1 MESLSKIFPLKY
13 ILGVLLVTLSLHT
26 YTANVVKYLSNINGL
41 SNNSVNCIFED
52 SEHIVWIGTW
62 DGLNAYN
69 GRDIKTFRY
78 NKNNK
83 YSISNNIIRQIVE
96 QNTDHLWIS
105 TDYGVNRWDRKT
117 QTFTNYFSGPE
128 YKVPKQEK
136 SFMLGLTS
144 SKKIICFV
152 KEQGLF
158 YFDNEAQLFKLIDI
172 HVNGEIKDFLI
183 DNNDNGYFLLNNGKI
198 EQYKIEQKSNNS
210 ILFTNRKEIKNDVFV
225 DRIFF
230 SENKLI
236 LTSSNGLSILDE
248 SLSTIKHL
256 DFNLSKAISQAI
268 YHKNI
273 LYISFYEGGCLK
285 YDPKEDKLSEVE
297 GVSDR
302 VPIFTMYFGNQD
314 ILWIGSD
321 GQGVLQVYEYASPFK
336 TIKTNH
342 PVRSFCQNPD
352 GDILIG
358 TKGDGIKLLNRQTG
372 KISDYKNIT
381 NGLISNS
388 VYAIKRNKSNDI
400 FIGTEGEGINI
411 LHTKSNRLQKLN
423 IPSKFP
429 VFKAVYSIYFSN
441 NDSLLWLGTSGYGLI
456 RIKLDKVNEEYI
468 VEDVE
473 QYISSDQRKS
483 LNNDVIYTIIPSS
496 NKNELWFGTR
506 GAGLNKVNT
515 KSGTFENFEDINS
528 DISLTN
534 NDILCLL
541 NSSNNNLWIGTSYG
555 LNRVETERIPKNIF
569 QYTENEGLNNN
580 TIHGILED
588 KAKDIWVSTNLGI
601 SRIYS
606 SSGKIDNYKLIDG
619 LQNDEFSDGAYFKDN
634 DNNLYFGGVSGFS
647 YFNPE
652 NIQLRNFDPIL
663 SLSSLKIYNTAQ
675 NINERIQNGVL
686 HLSYDERYTTFSFIA
701 SDFINNENCEYAY
714 RLSNYTEGWINN
726 GNNPNIVFAKLP
738 PGKYKLEVRATN
750 GDKVWSNNTYEL
762 EINVS
767 HPWWLSTPAIL
778 FYILLAVVILYIVQS
793 VIKNRIRLNRE
804 LFLKKIE
811 KEHQQKVYESK
822 LNLFTNVAH
831 EFFTPLTLIYGPA
844 QHLLESVKLDSYTKR
859 YIQII
864 KNNAER
870 MQKLINELMEFRKTK
885 TGHTPL
891 HPESIDIKLL
901 TDYVSDNYIEMA
913 QENKIDYQ
921 VTVSNTSTI
930 NTDRDSLEKI
940 FFNLFSN
947 AFKYTPRNGYIHVD
961 VWQDGEHEKALNM
974 TIRNSGKGLTDSQMA
989 EIFNKYKIFDDTPKV
1004 QTAVSTGIGLNL
1016 TKGLTELL
1024 GGKISVSSKLG
1035 ESVQFTLTIPPLLK
1049 ETPNVVDEEASTPL
1063 QSNYL
1068 LNIQSNKKVSI
1079 LIVED
1084 EKNITELLK
1093 DILTPYYTTQEAV
1106 DGEDALNQIE
1116 LNRPDIIISDIMMPN
1131 LDGIALIDRLKSNP
1145 KTAHIPIISISAKNT
1160 IEDHINAYKHGA
1172 DLYISKPFHPRH
1184 VLSTIENLV
1193 NKQATLKEYFN
1204 STISS
1209 EVVRDGVTMHQEG
1222 EKFLEDII
1230 SFIENSMDDE
1240 SLNPNAIA
1248 DFLGISK
1255 ATLYRKLK
1263 ELTDK
1268 TPSEF
1273 VRTIRLAHAS
1283 KLLKSTRLTV
1293 SEIMFKSGFTNKSY
1307 FYREFAKQYDMSPK
1321 EYRDTNNSP
1330 AQ

>member
-1 MESLSKIFPLKY
+1 MKDSLTRYYLKY
-13 ILGVLLVTLSLHT
+13 FSGVLFLILSLPT
-26 YTANVVKYLSNINGL
+26 YSANVVKYISNINGL

-52 SEHIVWIGTW
+52 SEHIIWIGTW

-78 NKNNK
+78 NKNNRT
-83 YSISNNIIRQIVE
+83 SISNNIIRQIIE
-96 QNTDHLWIS
+96 QNSSYLWVATDH
-105 TDYGVNRWDRKT
+105 GVNRWDRKT
-117 QTFTNYFSGPE
+117 QTFNNYFFGSE
-128 YKVPKQEK
+128 FKAPKQEK

-144 SKKIICFV
+144 SHKVVCFV

-158 YFDNEAQLFKLIDI
+158 YFDDQSQAFKPIDFQM
-172 HVNGEIKDFLI
+172 GDDIKDFII
-183 DNNDNGYFLLNNGKI
+183 DNNDNAYFLLNNGKI
-198 EQYKIEQKSNNS
+198 EQYKIAQTNNS
-210 ILFTNRKEIKNDVFV
+210 VLFTNRKELEDDSFI

-230 SENKLI
+230 TGNKLI
-236 LTSSNGLSILDE
+236 LVSANKLSILDE

-256 DFNLSKAISQAI
+256 DLNLSKTISQVI
-268 YHKNI
+268 YNKDI
-273 LYISFYEGGCLK
+273 LYISFYEGGCIKHNLIENLVL
-285 YDPKEDKLSEVE
+285 DIE

-302 VPIFTMYFGNQD
+302 TPIFTMYFGNQD

-321 GQGVLQVYEYASPFK
+321 GQGILQVYEYASQFH

-342 PVRSFCQNPD
+342 PVRSFCQTMD

-372 KISDYKNIT
+372 KLSDYKNVN

-388 VYAIKRNKSNDI
+388 VYSIKKNKANDI

-411 LHTKSNRLQKLN
+411 LNTKNNRLQRLN
-423 IPSKFP
+423 IPLRFP

-441 NDSLLWLGTSGYGLI
+441 NDSLLWLGTSGYGLVK
-456 RIKLDKVNEEYI
+456 IKLKKIKDEYI
-468 VEDVE
+468 VDDLE
-473 QYISSDQRKS
+473 QYISSDQQKS

-496 NKNELWFGTR
+496 NKDELWFGTR

-515 KSGTFENFEDINS
+515 SSGVFQNLEALHS
-528 DISLTN
+528 DISLSN

-541 NSSNNNLWIGTSYG
+541 NSSDRNLWIGTSYG
-555 LNRVETERIPKNIF
+555 LNRLETEQTPKQIF

-588 KAKDIWVSTNLGI
+588 EMKNIWVSTNLGI
-601 SRIYS
+601 SRINPS
-606 SSGKIDNYKLIDG
+606 LEKIDNYTLIDG

-647 YFNPE
+647 YFNAE
-652 NIQLRNFDPIL
+652 NIQLRSFDPLL
-663 SLSSLKIYNTAQ
+663 SLSSLKIYNTSQ
-675 NINERIQNGVL
+675 NINERIQNGIL
-686 HLSYDERYTTFSFIA
+686 QLSYDERYTTLSFIA

-726 GNNPNIVFAKLP
+726 GKNPNIVFAKLP

-750 GDKVWSNNTYEL
+750 GDKVWSNNIYHL
-762 EINVS
+762 QINVA
-767 HPWWLSTPAIL
+767 HPWWFSTPAIL
-778 FYILLAVVILYIVQS
+778 FYILLTIIIVYIVQS
-793 VIKNRIRLNRE
+793 VIKNRIRLNKE

-870 MQKLINELMEFRKTK
+870 MQKLINELMDFRKTK

-891 HPESIDIKLL
+891 HPETLDIKLL

-921 VTVSNTSTI
+921 VTVENTSTI
-930 NTDRDSLEKI
+930 HTDRDSLEKI

-947 AFKYTPRNGYIHVD
+947 AFKYTPRNGYIHTK
-961 VWQDGEHEKALNM
+961 VWQDSEQDNALNM
-974 TIRNSGKGLTDSQMA
+974 TITNSGKGLTEQQMS
-989 EIFNKYKIFDDTPKV
+989 EIFNKYKIFDNTPKV
-1004 QTAVSTGIGLNL
+1004 QSAVSTGIGLNL
-1016 TKGLTELL
+1016 TKGLAELL
-1024 GGKISVSSKLG
+1024 GGKISVSSQYG
-1035 ESVQFTLTIPPLLK
+1035 ESVKFTLVIPPLST
-1049 ETPNVVDEEASTPL
+1049 ETPNEIDEKSTTPL
-1063 QSNYL
+1063 TNNYQV
-1068 LNIQSNKKVSI
+1068 NIQSNKKVSI
-1079 LIVED
+1079 LIVDD

-1106 DGEDALNQIE
+1106 DGEDALKQIE

-1131 LDGIALIDRLKSNP
+1131 LDGISLIDRLKSNP
-1145 KTAHIPIISISAKNT
+1145 KTSHIPIISISAKNT

-1184 VLSTIENLV
+1184 VLSTIENLI

-1209 EVVRDGVTMHQEG
+1209 EVVRDGITMHQEG

-1230 SFIENSMDDE
+1230 SFIENSIDDE
-1240 SLNPNAIA
+1240 SLNPNSIA

-1268 TPSEF
+1268 APSEF
-1273 VRTIRLAHAS
+1273 VRTIRLTHAS

-1293 SEIMFKSGFTNKSY
+1293 SEIMFKSGFSNKSY

-1321 EYRDTNNSP
+1321 EYRDANSP
-1330 AQ
+1330 S

>member
-1 MESLSKIFPLKY
+1 MEKLLKIFPFKY
-13 ILGVLLVTLSLHT
+13 FIGVLFVTLSLPMHAT
-26 YTANVVKYLSNINGL
+26 NVVKYLSNINGL

-52 SEHIVWIGTW
+52 SEHTVWIGTW

-83 YSISNNIIRQIVE
+83 HSISNNIIRQIVE
-96 QNTDHLWIS
+96 QDASYLWVS

-117 QTFTNYFSGPE
+117 QTFTNYFFGPDH
-128 YKVPKQEK
+128 KVPKQEK

-144 SKKIICFV
+144 SRKVVSFV

-158 YFDNEAQLFKLIDI
+158 YFDDQAQLFKAIDI
-172 HVNGEIKDFLI
+172 QIKGEIKDFLI
-183 DNNDNGYFLLNNGKI
+183 DNNDNAYFLLNNGTLKY
-198 EQYKIEQKSNNS
+198 YKVKQTGDNVISFNNEKEVKSDS
-210 ILFTNRKEIKNDVFV
+210 FI

-236 LTSSNGLSILDE
+236 LTSSNGLSILNE
-248 SLSTIKHL
+248 SLSLIKHL
-256 DFNLSKAISQAI
+256 DFNLSKSISQAV
-268 YHKNI
+268 YHKDI
-273 LYISFYEGGCLK
+273 LYISFYEGGCIK
-285 YDPKEDKLSEVE
+285 YDQKEDKLTDVE

-321 GQGVLQVYEYASPFK
+321 GQGVLQVYKYASPFQ
-336 TIKTNH
+336 TVKTNH
-342 PVRSFCQNPD
+342 PVRSFCQNAD
-352 GDILIG
+352 GEILIG
-358 TKGDGIKLLNRQTG
+358 TKGDGIKLLNRETG
-372 KISDYKNIT
+372 FVSDYKNLS

-388 VYAIKRNKSNDI
+388 VYSIKKNKLNDI

-411 LHTKSNRLQKLN
+411 LHAKNNRLQKLN
-423 IPSKFP
+423 IPSRFP
-429 VFKAVYSIYFSN
+429 IFKAIYSIYFSN

-456 RIKLDKVNEEYI
+456 RIKLNKVNDEYV
-468 VEDVE
+468 VEDLE

-483 LNNDVIYTIIPSS
+483 LSNDVIYTIIPSS

-515 KSGTFENFEDINS
+515 KNGTFENFEDVHS
-528 DISLTN
+528 DLPLTN

-541 NSSNNNLWIGTSYG
+541 SSSDQNLWIGTSYG
-555 LNRVETERIPKNIF
+555 LNRLETESNPKQIF

-588 KAKDIWVSTNLGI
+588 NSNNIWISTNQGI
-601 SRIYS
+601 SRLDS
-606 SSGKIDNYKLIDG
+606 SSGKIANYTLMDG
-619 LQNDEFSDGAYFKDN
+619 LQNDEFSDGAYLKDK

-647 YFNPE
+647 YFNPD

-663 SLSSLKIYNTAQ
+663 SLSSLKIYNTSQ
-675 NINERIQNGVL
+675 NINERIKDGVL
-686 HLSYDERYTTFSFIA
+686 QLSYDERYVTFSFIA

-738 PGKYKLEVRATN
+738 PGKYKLEVRTTN
-750 GDKVWSNNTYEL
+750 GDKVWSKNMYEL
-762 EINVS
+762 QISVA
-767 HPWWLSTPAIL
+767 HPWWLSTIAIL
-778 FYILLAVVILYIVQS
+778 LYVLLALIALYVTQS

-891 HPESIDIKLL
+891 HPETIDVKLL

-921 VTVSNTSTI
+921 VAVNNTSTI

-947 AFKYTPRNGYIHVD
+947 AFKYTPRNGYIHIN
-961 VWQDGEHEKALNM
+961 VWQDAEHENALHM
-974 TIRNSGKGLTDSQMA
+974 TVRNSGKGLTESQMA

-1004 QTAVSTGIGLNL
+1004 QSAVSTGIGLNL

-1024 GGKISVSSKLG
+1024 GGKITVSSKYG
-1035 ESVQFTLTIPPLLK
+1035 ESVQFTLVVPPLLMVK
-1049 ETPNVVDEEASTPL
+1049 PNVVSEESNVVP

-1116 LNRPDIIISDIMMPN
+1116 INRPDIIISDIMMPN
-1131 LDGIALIDRLKSNP
+1131 LDGITLIDRLKSNP

-1184 VLSTIENLV
+1184 VLSTIENLI

-1204 STISS
+1204 SSISS
-1209 EVVRDGVTMHQEG
+1209 EVVRDGITMHQEG

-1240 SLNPNAIA
+1240 SLNPNSIA

-1307 FYREFAKQYDMSPK
+1307 FYREFAKQYEMSPK
-1321 EYRDTNNSP
+1321 EYRDANDTPN
-1330 AQ
+1330 